1 MSGTQ
6 PSAIRSTFTRWLRDR
21 SFLSGLTALLILMA
35 VLGTVMRHNYLLF
48 HLCAELFA
56 VAVAMTIF
64 TIAWNTRD
72 TNQSPFLA
80 FVGLSMPGIALLDL
94 LHAIAFPGM
103 NVIGEAGANQST
115 QLWIAA
121 RGLQAAVF
129 LAAPLLTEKRLR
141 TGDVLLIQAAV
152 VACTLLSIFTFDI
165 MPDSFVPDVG
175 LTPFKVG
182 AEYAFSAAAV
192 VACLLLCRKRR
203 QFEPR
208 VFGLTF
214 AGIALL
220 APQEL
225 IFTLYTDPH
234 GAMNALGHF
243 IKILSFYLLYRAI
256 IVTALQNPYDLAF
269 YRMRRSEEALRDHLS
284 GLESLI
290 ATRTAELRESEARW
304 RALLECSNDWFWET
318 DERGRFTAL
327 SPRAQESTGRGGA
340 ELLGFTHADLLDR
353 NRPEEDFP
361 ALTEALHRREP
372 FRRLSFPL
380 ASPGGSARWVMVSG
394 TPRYDGNGAFLG
406 YRGTTSDISARRQS
420 AEAARQKQTM
430 AALGS
435 LVGGPRPRDQQP
447 AATGHQPVRSGAR
460 PRRRGSQAP
469 HLSERHPRQRGE
481 SPHDHARRPSVRPCR
496 GGRVAAGQP
505 GGGRAFR
512 PGTRRPLDAGVHRDA
527 RAAGARPERGDHHRD
542 RTDPGPSQPD
552 PERPRCHAAGRH
564 PDHRRPFPEP
574 EGTGRI
580 PPPARRGRL
589 CAADRR
595 RHRHGYGRGDAPA
608 RVRPLLHH
616 QAGRHRDWAW
626 AFGGIWYRTER
637 GRRHPGGERPRTRN
651 VLHHRPAHRPDRWT
665 GPNDTWDAGSWR
677 RCWSLRIR
685 PPCGWRSPK

>member
-175 LTPFKVG
+175 LTPFKVS

-203 QFEPR
+203 QFEPK

-435 LVGGPRPRDQQP
+435 LVGGL
-447 AATGHQPVRSGAR
+447 AHEINNLLQPVISLSDLARGRAGEDRKLHTYLNAIHDSGVKARTIMRDVLQFARVEVAESPPGNLEEAVHSALELAAPSMPASVETLARLEPGLKAVTITATELTQVLLNLIQNARDAMPQGGTLTIGAR
-460 PRRRGSQAP
+460 SLLLRERDASRRQLGEGDYVRLTVADTGTGMDEAT
-469 HLSERHPRQRGE
+469 RQRVFDPFFTTKPVGTGTGLGL
-481 SPHDHARRPSVRPCR
+481 SVVYGIVRN
-496 GGRVAAGQP
+496 
-505 GGGRAFR
+505 GGGDILVESA
-512 PGTRRPLDAGVHRDA
+512 PGRGTSFIIDLPTALTGGPGQTTHGMLVH
-527 RAAGARPERGDHHRD
+527 GEG
-542 RTDPGPSQPD
+542 
-552 PERPRCHAAGRH
+552 AGR
-564 PDHRRPFPEP
+564 
-574 EGTGRI
+574 
-580 PPPARRGRL
+580 
-589 CAADRR
+589 
-595 RHRHGYGRGDAPA
+595 
-608 RVRPLLHH
+608 
-616 QAGRHRDWAW
+616 
-626 AFGGIWYRTER
+626 
-637 GRRHPGGERPRTRN
+637 
-651 VLHHRPAHRPDRWT
+651 
-665 GPNDTWDAGSWR
+665 
-677 RCWSLRIR
+677 
-685 PPCGWRSPK
+685 

>member
-6 PSAIRSTFTRWLRDR
+6 PSAIRPTFTRWLRDR

-48 HLCAELFA
+48 HLCVELFA
-56 VAVAMTIF
+56 VAISMTIF

-103 NVIGEAGANQST
+103 NVIGGAGANQST

-121 RGLQAAVF
+121 RGLQVAVF
-129 LAAPLLTEKRLR
+129 LAAPLLTERRLR
-141 TGDVLLIQAAV
+141 AGDVLLVQAAV
-152 VACTLLSIFTFDI
+152 VACTLLSIFTFGI
-165 MPDSFVPDVG
+165 MPDSFVPGIG
-175 LTPFKVG
+175 LTSFKVG
-182 AEYAFSAAAV
+182 AEYMFSAAAV

-234 GAMNALGHF
+234 GPMNALGHF

-361 ALTEALHRREP
+361 ALAEALHRREP

-394 TPRYDGNGAFLG
+394 TPRYDGSGTFLG

-435 LVGGPRPRDQQP
+435 LVGGL
-447 AATGHQPVRSGAR
+447 AHEINNLLQPVISLSDLARGRAGEDRKLHAYLNAIHDSGVKAR
-460 PRRRGSQAP
+460 TIMRDVLQFARVEVAESPPGNLEEAVHSALELAAPSMPAFIETRTRLESGLNAVTITATELTQVLLNLIQNARDAMPQGGTLTIGAHSLSLKERDASRRQLGEGDYVRLTVADTGTGMDEAT
-469 HLSERHPRQRGE
+469 RQRVFDPFFTTKPVGTGTGLGLSVVYGIVRNGGGDILVE
-481 SPHDHARRPSVRPCR
+481 SALGHGTSFIIDLPTAP
-496 GGRVAAGQP
+496 P
-505 GGGRAFR
+505 GG
-512 PGTRRPLDAGVHRDA
+512 PGQTTHGMLVH
-527 RAAGARPERGDHHRD
+527 GEG
-542 RTDPGPSQPD
+542 
-552 PERPRCHAAGRH
+552 AGR
-564 PDHRRPFPEP
+564 
-574 EGTGRI
+574 
-580 PPPARRGRL
+580 
-589 CAADRR
+589 
-595 RHRHGYGRGDAPA
+595 
-608 RVRPLLHH
+608 
-616 QAGRHRDWAW
+616 
-626 AFGGIWYRTER
+626 
-637 GRRHPGGERPRTRN
+637 
-651 VLHHRPAHRPDRWT
+651 
-665 GPNDTWDAGSWR
+665 
-677 RCWSLRIR
+677 
-685 PPCGWRSPK
+685 

>member
-175 LTPFKVG
+175 LTPFKVS
-182 AEYAFSAAAV
+182 AEYAFSTAAV

-203 QFEPR
+203 QFEPK

-435 LVGGPRPRDQQP
+435 LVGGL
-447 AATGHQPVRSGAR
+447 AHEINNLLQPVISLSDLARGRAGEDRKLHTYLNAIHDSGVKARTIMRDVLQFARVEVAESPPGNLEEAVHSALELAAPSMPASIETLARLEPGLKAVTITATELTQVLLNLIQNARDAMPQGGTLTIGAR
-460 PRRRGSQAP
+460 SLLLRERDASRRQLGEGDYVRLTVADTGTGMDEAT
-469 HLSERHPRQRGE
+469 RQRVFDPFFTTKPVGTGTGLGL
-481 SPHDHARRPSVRPCR
+481 SVVYGIVRN
-496 GGRVAAGQP
+496 
-505 GGGRAFR
+505 GGGDILVESA
-512 PGTRRPLDAGVHRDA
+512 PGRGTSFIIDLPTALTGGPGQTTHGMLVH
-527 RAAGARPERGDHHRD
+527 GEG
-542 RTDPGPSQPD
+542 
-552 PERPRCHAAGRH
+552 AGR
-564 PDHRRPFPEP
+564 
-574 EGTGRI
+574 
-580 PPPARRGRL
+580 
-589 CAADRR
+589 
-595 RHRHGYGRGDAPA
+595 
-608 RVRPLLHH
+608 
-616 QAGRHRDWAW
+616 
-626 AFGGIWYRTER
+626 
-637 GRRHPGGERPRTRN
+637 
-651 VLHHRPAHRPDRWT
+651 
-665 GPNDTWDAGSWR
+665 
-677 RCWSLRIR
+677 
-685 PPCGWRSPK
+685 

>member
-103 NVIGEAGANQST
+103 NVIGEVGANQST

-435 LVGGPRPRDQQP
+435 LVGGL
-447 AATGHQPVRSGAR
+447 AHEINNLLQPVISLSDLARGRAGEDRKLHTYLNAIHDSGVKARTIMRDVLQFARVEVAESPPGNLEEAVHSALELAAPSMPASIETRARLEPGLNAVTITATELTQVLLNLIQNARDAMPQGGTLTIGAR
-460 PRRRGSQAP
+460 SLSLRERDASRRQLGEGDYVRLTVADTGTGMDEAT
-469 HLSERHPRQRGE
+469 RQRVFDPFFTTKPVGTGTGLGL
-481 SPHDHARRPSVRPCR
+481 SVVYGIVRN
-496 GGRVAAGQP
+496 
-505 GGGRAFR
+505 GGGDILVESA
-512 PGTRRPLDAGVHRDA
+512 PGRGTSFIIDLPTAPTGGPGQTTHGMLVH
-527 RAAGARPERGDHHRD
+527 GEG
-542 RTDPGPSQPD
+542 
-552 PERPRCHAAGRH
+552 AGR
-564 PDHRRPFPEP
+564 
-574 EGTGRI
+574 
-580 PPPARRGRL
+580 
-589 CAADRR
+589 
-595 RHRHGYGRGDAPA
+595 
-608 RVRPLLHH
+608 
-616 QAGRHRDWAW
+616 
-626 AFGGIWYRTER
+626 
-637 GRRHPGGERPRTRN
+637 
-651 VLHHRPAHRPDRWT
+651 
-665 GPNDTWDAGSWR
+665 
-677 RCWSLRIR
+677 
-685 PPCGWRSPK
+685 

>member
-1 MSGTQ
+1 MSGSQ
-6 PSAIRSTFTRWLRDR
+6 PSAIPPMFARWLGDR
-21 SFLSGLTALLILMA
+21 SFLSGLAALLIVTT
-35 VLGTVMRHNYLLF
+35 VLALLVRHNYLLF
-48 HLCAELFA
+48 HLCVELFA
-56 VAVAMTIF
+56 VAISMTIF

-103 NVIGEAGANQST
+103 NVIGDASPNQST

-121 RGLQAAVF
+121 RGLQASVF
-129 LAAPLLTEKRLR
+129 LAAPLLTETRLR
-141 TGDVLLIQAAV
+141 AGDVLLIQATV
-152 VACTLLSIFTFDI
+152 VACSLLSIFTFDI
-165 MPDSFVPDVG
+165 MPDAFVPDLG
-175 LTPFKVG
+175 LTPFKIG
-182 AEYAFSAAAV
+182 AEYTFSAAAV
-192 VACLLLCRKRR
+192 AACLLLCRKRR

-225 IFTLYTDPH
+225 IFTLYNHPH
-234 GAMNALGHF
+234 GVVNAFGHF

-256 IVTALQNPYDLAF
+256 IVTALRNPYDLAF

-361 ALTEALHRREP
+361 ILIEALHRREP

-380 ASPGGSARWVMVSG
+380 ESPGGAARWVMVSG
-394 TPRYDGNGAFLG
+394 TPRYDGNGTFLG

-435 LVGGPRPRDQQP
+435 LVGGL
-447 AATGHQPVRSGAR
+447 AHEINNLLQPVISLSDLARGRAGEDRKLQAYLNAIHDSGVKARTIMRDVLQFARVEVADSPPGNLEDAVRSALELAAPSMPPSIGTHTHLESGLDAVTITATELTQVLLNLIQNARDAMPQGGTLTIGAR
-460 PRRRGSQAP
+460 SLTIKERETTLRQLDEGRYVRLTVTDTGTGMEEGIRLRVFDPFFTTKPVGKGTGLG
-469 HLSERHPRQRGE
+469 LSVVYGI
-481 SPHDHARRPSVRPCR
+481 VRN
-496 GGRVAAGQP
+496 
-505 GGGRAFR
+505 GGGDVWVEST
-512 PGTRRPLDAGVHRDA
+512 PGRGTSFIIDLPTAPLGGPGQTTHGMLVH
-527 RAAGARPERGDHHRD
+527 GEG
-542 RTDPGPSQPD
+542 
-552 PERPRCHAAGRH
+552 AGR
-564 PDHRRPFPEP
+564 
-574 EGTGRI
+574 
-580 PPPARRGRL
+580 
-589 CAADRR
+589 
-595 RHRHGYGRGDAPA
+595 
-608 RVRPLLHH
+608 
-616 QAGRHRDWAW
+616 
-626 AFGGIWYRTER
+626 
-637 GRRHPGGERPRTRN
+637 
-651 VLHHRPAHRPDRWT
+651 
-665 GPNDTWDAGSWR
+665 
-677 RCWSLRIR
+677 
-685 PPCGWRSPK
+685 